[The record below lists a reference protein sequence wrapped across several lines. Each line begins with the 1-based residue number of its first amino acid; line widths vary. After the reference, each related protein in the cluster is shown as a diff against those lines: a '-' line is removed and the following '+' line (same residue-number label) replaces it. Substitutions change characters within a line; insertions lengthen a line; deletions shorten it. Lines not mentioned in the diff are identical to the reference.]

1 MTKNYF
7 SDNGA
12 SMPEIIFW
20 LQQIC
25 CESNSGEVKIS
36 DSRRSTI
43 LPYVTSAGTRTP
55 GRARLAHSPKEKTRR
70 PLTALNPH
78 PSSVPPK
85 GRYTARRSG
94 TKHQVS
100 QGNRTH
106 CRKGEEAASVIHL
119 IGNTGKKKRKG
130 KKAHLFSA
138 PSGRTRRTVTFRDPL
153 FSYPKMDEL
162 GLFYVPKN
170 A

>member
-1 MTKNYF
+1 MKFFT
-7 SDNGA
+7 
-12 SMPEIIFW
+12 
-20 LQQIC
+20 
-25 CESNSGEVKIS
+25 
-36 DSRRSTI
+36 RRSLQPPTTRTRGKEPPASPGRCPGTAQD
-43 LPYVTSAGTRTP
+43 LTSAGTRTP
-55 GRARLAHSPKEKTRR
+55 GRARLAHSPKENTRR

-138 PSGRTRRTVTFRDPL
+138 PSGRTRRTVTLRDPL
-153 FSYPKMDEL
+153 F
-162 GLFYVPKN
+162 VPKN
-170 A
+170 G